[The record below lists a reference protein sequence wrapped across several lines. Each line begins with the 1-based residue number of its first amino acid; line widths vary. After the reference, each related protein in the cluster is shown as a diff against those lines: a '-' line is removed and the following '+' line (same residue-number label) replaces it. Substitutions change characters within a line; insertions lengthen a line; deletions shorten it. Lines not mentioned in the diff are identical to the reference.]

1 MVITFVLSFAI
12 IIIGFILLKRY
23 KIDAKYRFLVIMGIG
38 LLSLGIVVFPLLD
51 YKDNAI
57 KLTNAFYYALK
68 SITLNEDIAVL
79 SKINLDNIFGWIYF
93 IWTNMLLIA
102 LPFLT
107 VSTLIAFMADLYT
120 DYKFSKLK
128 NKNLYFF
135 SEINEKSA
143 MIAKCHISNNNA
155 VIFTNV
161 ENEKDDK
168 TDDFKAIKLSEKI
181 SEINFNKYDNNI
193 NIYMISKNE
202 EQNLNDALEIMDKY
216 KNKKIKVY
224 VINNTE
230 EAPTILDS
238 ANREIINKIKLT
250 ERKKILTKL
259 GVSDKVVVDAEVEKK
274 IEEEFMKVDLS
285 DKEFVNVEIVNET
298 ERAIFN
304 LLDKKPI
311 YEGAI
316 NNVISLLIVGCGQ
329 VGKEFLKDALWCGM
343 MVDYRFKAL
352 VIDIKADEIKKN
364 IEVETPELLNNYD
377 ITFVNADIK
386 SPNAIEA
393 IEQVNDINY
402 ILVSMETDNKN
413 LDTAID
419 LRRLFIRNY
428 ERKPLINIWIQN
440 EYKKEQVNKLINENE
455 SAYDINAFGSIK
467 DMYFDNK
474 IVDSEIEKIGEKI
487 HKAYRGNPADYYLN
501 EYNKRSSRASALHV
515 KYKLYSILR
524 EKYSK
529 NLSKDLKMFRD
540 IYTEELEEILAKNEH
555 DRWNAYMRTIG
566 YTKATIDDVRRYY
579 PILKDHKDYLGRRHP
594 ALVPFE
600 ELDNVSLQLQC
611 IGINKDLKSSD
622 HDIVKM
628 MLKDFIE

>member
-1 MVITFVLSFAI
+1 MVIALFLSIAI
-12 IIIGFILLKRY
+12 TIIGIVLLKNNKIDTKYKFFIL
-23 KIDAKYRFLVIMGIG
+23 MGTG
-38 LLSLGIVVFPLLD
+38 LLCLGILVFPLLD
-51 YKDNAI
+51 YSDTAI
-57 KLTNAFYYALK
+57 KITNAFYYALK
-68 SITLNEDIAVL
+68 SIPLNEDIDVL
-79 SKINLDNIFGWIYF
+79 SKINIYSAFGFIYF
-93 IWTNMLLIA
+93 VWINLFLIA
-102 LPFLT
+102 LPFFT
-107 VSTLIAFMADLYT
+107 VSTLIAILSDLLKGI
-120 DYKFSKLK
+120 KFRNFK
-128 NKNLYFF
+128 NKSLYFF
-135 SEINEKSA
+135 SEMNEKSL
-143 MIAKCHISNNNA
+143 MIAKYYVNNNSA

-161 ENEKDDK
+161 ENKKDNK
-168 TDDFKAIKLSEKI
+168 TDTFKAIRISEKI
-181 SEINFNKYDNNI
+181 TEINLNNYDNNI
-193 NIYMISKNE
+193 AIYMISENE
-202 EQNLNDALEIMDKY
+202 ERNLNDALEIMNKY
-216 KNKKIKVY
+216 KNKKIKIY

-259 GVSDKVVVDAEVEKK
+259 GISDKVAVDAEVEKK
-274 IEEEFMKVDLS
+274 IEEELMKVNLS
-285 DKEFVNVEIVNET
+285 DKEFLNVEIVNET

-352 VIDIKADEIKKN
+352 VVDIKADEIKKN
-364 IEVETPELLNNYD
+364 IEAETPELLNNYD

-386 SPNAIEA
+386 SPNAIKA

-402 ILVSMETDNKN
+402 ILVSMESDNKN
-413 LDTAID
+413 LNTAID
-419 LRRLFIRNY
+419 LRRLFIRY
-428 ERKPLINIWIQN
+428 FERKPIINIWIEN
-440 EYKKEQVNKLINENE
+440 EYKKEQVNKLINERE
-455 SAYDINAFGSIK
+455 TAYDINAFGSIK

-487 HKAYRGNPADYYLN
+487 HKAYRGNPVDYYLN
-501 EYNKRSSRASALHV
+501 EYNKRSSRASGLHV
-515 KYKLYSILR
+515 KYKLYSILK
-524 EKYSK
+524 ENYS
-529 NLSKDLKMFRD
+529 NDLHRNLKMFEKIHTD
-540 IYTEELEEILAKNEH
+540 ELEEILAKNEH

-566 YTKATIDDVRRYY
+566 YTKATINEVRKYY
-579 PILKDHKDYLGRRHP
+579 PALNDHRDYLGRRHP
-594 ALVPFE
+594 ALVPYE
-600 ELDNVSLQLQC
+600 ELDSVSYQLQN

>member
-1 MVITFVLSFAI
+1 MVITFSLSI
-12 IIIGFILLKRY
+12 VVTIIGFVLLKNY
-23 KIDAKYRFLVIMGIG
+23 KIDTKYRFFIIMGIG
-38 LLSLGIVVFPLLD
+38 LICLGILVFPLLD
-51 YKDNAI
+51 YSNIAI
-57 KLTNAFYYALK
+57 KVTNTFYYALK
-68 SITLNEDIAVL
+68 SITLNEDIDVL
-79 SKINLDNIFGWIYF
+79 SKINTHSAFGIGYF
-93 IWTNMLLIA
+93 IWINIFLIA
-102 LPFLT
+102 LPFFT
-107 VSTLIAFMADLYT
+107 VSTLIAILNDLF
-120 DYKFSKLK
+120 KGIKIKRLK

-135 SEINEKSA
+135 SEMNEKSV
-143 MIAKCHISNNNA
+143 MIAEGYVNNNNA

-161 ENEKDDK
+161 EYKRNGK
-168 TDDFKAIKLSEKI
+168 TDSFKSIKLSEKM
-181 SEINFNKYDNNI
+181 SEINLNNYDNNI
-193 NIYMISKNE
+193 TIYMISENE
-202 EQNLNDALEIMDKY
+202 EQNLNDALEIMEKY
-216 KNKKIKVY
+216 KNQKIKVY

-230 EAPTILDS
+230 EAPIVLDS
-238 ANREIINKIKLT
+238 ANRDIINKIKLE

-259 GVSDKVVVDAEVEKK
+259 GLSDKDVVDAEVEDK
-274 IEEEFMKVDLS
+274 IEQELIKLDLS
-285 DKEFVNVEIVNET
+285 DKEFVNVEIVNEK

-316 NNVISLLIVGCGQ
+316 DNVISLLIVGCGQ

-343 MVDYRFKAL
+343 MIGYRFKAL

-364 IEVETPELLNNYD
+364 FEIETPDILNNYD

-386 SPNAIEA
+386 SPKAIEA

-402 ILVSMETDNKN
+402 ILVSMETDSKN

-428 ERKPLINIWIQN
+428 ERKPIINIWIQN
-440 EYKKEQVNKLINENE
+440 EYKKEQVNKLINEKE
-455 SAYDINAFGSIK
+455 TTYDINAFGSVK

-487 HKAYRGNPADYYLN
+487 HKAYRGSSADYYLN

-515 KYKLYSILR
+515 KYKLYSVLG

-529 NLSKDLKMFRD
+529 NLKENLKMFRE
-540 IYTEELEEILAKNEH
+540 IYTEELKEMLAKNEH

-566 YTKATIDDVRRYY
+566 YIKANIDDVRRYY
-579 PILKDHKDYLGRRHP
+579 PILNDHRDYLGRRHP

-600 ELDNVSLQLQC
+600 ELDNVSYQLQSM
-611 IGINKDLKSSD
+611 GINKDLKSSD
-622 HDIVKM
+622 YDIVKM
-628 MLKDFIE
+628 MLNDFTE